1 MIKLVIFESSNLLID
16 TGNSSASVLVSDF
29 LKRTGIV
36 LTPRVCAAELDAS
49 RDFVVSNF
57 GFDSSIHDFERL
69 ALSHFLEKQRVR
81 LSVVDFENLLRSFH
95 DAQVENANL
104 FGDVAPLLK
113 SFKSKAKLCLVA
125 EGPSWRERKLI
136 SKVGISDLFSARIY
150 SEELGVNKSTES
162 FFAYILEKFG
172 VKAQQVVLI
181 TSNTDRD
188 VTSANRLGICTVL
201 VDRTQKYKLADLSIR
216 PKFLVHSLKDISK
229 LPL

>member
-16 TGNSSASVLVSDF
+16 TSNSSASVLVSDF
-29 LKRTGIV
+29 LKRIGIV

-95 DAQVENANL
+95 DAQVEHAKL
-104 FGDVAPLLK
+104 FDDVAPLLK
-113 SFKSKAKLCLVA
+113 WFKGKAKLCLVA

-136 SKVGISDLFSARIY
+136 SKVGISDLFSARVY

-162 FFAYILEKFG
+162 FFSYILEKFG

-201 VDRTQKYKLADLSIR
+201 VDRAEKYKLADLSIR